1 MAKKTL
7 HRSRT
12 FYIGIGS
19 IVIVLIIFRLLL
31 PAILLNYCNKSLS
44 KMHGYYGH
52 VQNIDVALYRG
63 AYQVKE
69 MYINKE
75 DSSTKKQTP
84 FFNVKMLD
92 ISLQWKAL
100 FHGRLVGELIFNSPK
115 LIFTKDKT
123 EISDVKKDTTS
134 FKTVLKDFM
143 PLKINRFE
151 VNDGSIHYVDAG
163 AKPAVDIFLQQAR
176 ILAKNLTNVENN
188 KIALPSTVTANATI
202 YEGTLSLNM
211 KMNPLAEETAFDL
224 KAEIKNV
231 NLAKLND
238 FLKAYGG
245 FDVNKGNFGLYT
257 EFAAKDGKYIG
268 YVKPFI
274 KDLKVLGP
282 QDSGDN
288 ILQKAWEAVVGGAA
302 GVLKNHKKQQVA
314 TKVPIEGEFGKTTT
328 GVWDAIWELLR
339 NAFIQALMPGID
351 NQINLNSVNSVK
363 PEKKS
368 FLQKIFGGG
377 DKDKKEKK

>member
-1 MAKKTL
+1 MAKKTP
-7 HRSRT
+7 HRIRT
-12 FYIGIGS
+12 SYIIIGS

-31 PAILLNYCNKSLS
+31 PSILLNYCNKSLT

-52 VQNIDVALYRG
+52 VQDIDVALYRG
-63 AYQVKE
+63 AYEIKE

-84 FFNVKMLD
+84 FFSVKMLD
-92 ISLQWKAL
+92 LSLQWKAL
-100 FHGRLVGELIFNSPK
+100 FHERLVGKLIFNSPK

-123 EISDVKKDTTS
+123 EIKDVKKDTTS

-163 AKPAVDIFLQQAR
+163 AKPAVDIYLQQAH
-176 ILAKNLTNVENN
+176 ILAQNLTNVENN
-188 KIALPSTVTANATI
+188 KIALPSTLNANATV
-202 YEGTLSLNM
+202 YGGTLSLNM
-211 KMNPLAEETAFDL
+211 KMNPLAEKTMFDL

-231 NLAKLND
+231 KLAMLNN

-245 FDVNKGNFGLYT
+245 FDVNKGDFGLYT

-282 QDSGDN
+282 QDSSDN
-288 ILQKAWEAVVGGAA
+288 ILQKAWEVVVGGAA
-302 GVLKNHKKQQVA
+302 MVLKNQKKQQIA
-314 TKVPIEGEFGKTTT
+314 TKVHIEGEFGKTTT
-328 GVWDAIWELLR
+328 GVWDAVWELLR

-351 NQINLNSVNSVK
+351 NQINLNSVNTVK

-368 FLQKIFGGG
+368 FLQKIFGSGK
-377 DKDKKEKK
+377 KDKKGKK

>member
-1 MAKKTL
+1 MAKKTP
-7 HRSRT
+7 HHIRT
-12 FYIGIGS
+12 SYIIIGS

-31 PAILLNYCNKSLS
+31 PSILLNYCNKSLA

-52 VQNIDVALYRG
+52 VEDIDVALYRG
-63 AYQVKE
+63 AYQIKE
-69 MYINKE
+69 MYISKE

-84 FFNVKMLD
+84 FFSVKMLD
-92 ISLQWKAL
+92 LSLQWKSL

-123 EISDVKKDTTS
+123 EIKDVKKDTTS
-134 FKTVLKDFM
+134 FKKVLKDFM

-163 AKPAVDIFLQQAR
+163 AKPAVDIYLQQAH
-176 ILAKNLTNVENN
+176 ILAQNLSNVENN
-188 KIALPSTVTANATI
+188 KIALPSTLTANAAI
-202 YEGTLSLNM
+202 YGGTLSLDM
-211 KMNPLAEETAFDL
+211 KMNLLSEKTMFDL

-231 NLAKLND
+231 KLAMLND

-245 FDVNKGNFGLYT
+245 FDVNKGDFGLYT

-282 QDSGDN
+282 QDSSDN
-288 ILQKAWEAVVGGAA
+288 ILQKAWEVVVGGA
-302 GVLKNHKKQQVA
+302 GFVLKNQKKQQIA

-328 GVWDAIWELLR
+328 GVWDAVWELLR

-351 NQINLNSVNSVK
+351 NQINLNSVNKIK

-377 DKDKKEKK
+377 NKDKKEKK

>member
-1 MAKKTL
+1 
-7 HRSRT
+7 
-12 FYIGIGS
+12 
-19 IVIVLIIFRLLL
+19 
-31 PAILLNYCNKSLS
+31 
-44 KMHGYYGH
+44 MHGYYGH
-52 VQNIDVALYRG
+52 VQDIDVALYRG
-63 AYQVKE
+63 AYEIKE

-84 FFNVKMLD
+84 FFSVKMLD
-92 ISLQWKAL
+92 LSLQWKAL
-100 FHGRLVGELIFNSPK
+100 FHGRLVGKLIFNSPK

-123 EISDVKKDTTS
+123 EIKDVKKDTTS

-163 AKPAVDIFLQQAR
+163 AKPAVDIYLQKAH
-176 ILAKNLTNVENN
+176 ILAQNLTNVENN
-188 KIALPSTVTANATI
+188 EIALPSTLTANATV
-202 YEGTLSLNM
+202 YGGTLSLNM
-211 KMNPLAEETAFDL
+211 KLNPLAEKTMFDL

-231 NLAKLND
+231 KLAMLNN

-282 QDSGDN
+282 QDSSDN
-288 ILQKAWEAVVGGAA
+288 ILQKAWEAIVGGAA
-302 GVLKNHKKQQVA
+302 LVLKNQKKQQIA

-328 GVWDAIWELLR
+328 GVWDAVWELLR

-351 NQINLNSVNSVK
+351 NQINLNSVNKVK

-377 DKDKKEKK
+377 NKEKK

>member
-1 MAKKTL
+1 MAKKT
-7 HRSRT
+7 
-12 FYIGIGS
+12 F
-19 IVIVLIIFRLLL
+19 
-31 PAILLNYCNKSLS
+31 
-44 KMHGYYGH
+44 
-52 VQNIDVALYRG
+52 
-63 AYQVKE
+63 
-69 MYINKE
+69 
-75 DSSTKKQTP
+75 
-84 FFNVKMLD
+84 KMLD

-211 KMNPLAEETAFDL
+211 KMNPLAEKTAFDL

-231 NLAKLND
+231 NLARLNN

-282 QDSGDN
+282 QDSRDN
-288 ILQKAWEAVVGGAA
+288 ILQKAWEAVVGGAG